1 MSNKVSARM
10 LFLFITSITL
20 VFISLYVH
28 HIINTPVIPNCQTTL
43 KINISDHRSTLKGF
57 YLLSVIPN
65 ENKPDQHTF
74 IMNGNINENGKNY
87 TISRKFLMKHEYLGD
102 HFFLRVDNIFIDP
115 GDQAQ
120 GKINIRGVPEMNQL
134 YFLKIK
140 KLTDTSYIFEE
151 NFSPLF
157 IYTL

>member
-134 YFLKIK
+134 YFL
-140 KLTDTSYIFEE
+140 
-151 NFSPLF
+151 
-157 IYTL
+157 

>member
-140 KLTDTSYIFEE
+140 
-151 NFSPLF
+151 N
-157 IYTL
+157 

>member
-1 MSNKVSARM
+1 M
-10 LFLFITSITL
+10 

-28 HIINTPVIPNCQTTL
+28 HIINTPIIPDCQTTL

-74 IMNGNINENGKNY
+74 IMNGSISDNGKNY

-102 HFFLRVDNIFIDP
+102 HFFLRVENIFIDP
-115 GDQAQ
+115 ADQAQ
-120 GKINIRGVPEMNQL
+120 DKINIRGVPEINQL

-140 KLTDTSYIFEE
+140 INRHKLYFEE
-151 NFSPLF
+151 NFSPLLF
-157 IYTL
+157 ALCSTKIIRNASNIDILMHFYF

>member
-20 VFISLYVH
+20 VFTSLYVH

-74 IMNGNINENGKNY
+74 IMNGNINENGNNY

-157 IYTL
+157 ICTL

>member
-120 GKINIRGVPEMNQL
+120 GKINIRG
-134 YFLKIK
+134 
-140 KLTDTSYIFEE
+140 
-151 NFSPLF
+151 
-157 IYTL
+157 

>member
-74 IMNGNINENGKNY
+74 IMNGNINENGNNY

-120 GKINIRGVPEMNQL
+120 GKINIRGVFRPRSLVEMSAL
-134 YFLKIK
+134 
-140 KLTDTSYIFEE
+140 
-151 NFSPLF
+151 SPK
-157 IYTL
+157 

>member
-74 IMNGNINENGKNY
+74 IMNGNINENGNNY

-102 HFFLRVDNIFIDP
+102 HFFYV
-115 GDQAQ
+115 
-120 GKINIRGVPEMNQL
+120 
-134 YFLKIK
+134 
-140 KLTDTSYIFEE
+140 LT
-151 NFSPLF
+151 
-157 IYTL
+157 IYL

>member
-1 MSNKVSARM
+1 MSNKISTKM
-10 LFLFITSITL
+10 FFLSFISIIL

-28 HIINTPVIPNCQTTL
+28 HIINTPIIPDCQTTL

-74 IMNGNINENGKNY
+74 IMNGSISDNGKNY

-102 HFFLRVDNIFIDP
+102 HFFLRVENIFIDP
-115 GDQAQ
+115 ADQAQ
-120 GKINIRGVPEMNQL
+120 DKINIRCVPEINQL

-157 IYTL
+157 ICTL

>member
-1 MSNKVSARM
+1 MSNKISTRM
-10 LFLFITSITL
+10 FFLSFISIIL

-28 HIINTPVIPNCQTTL
+28 HIINTPIIPDCQTTL

-74 IMNGNINENGKNY
+74 IMNGSISDNGKNY

-102 HFFLRVDNIFIDP
+102 HFFLRVENIFIDP
-115 GDQAQ
+115 ADQAQ
-120 GKINIRGVPEMNQL
+120 DKINIRGVPEINQL
-134 YFLKIK
+134 SFLKIK

-157 IYTL
+157 ICTL

>member
-134 YFLKIK
+134 YF
-140 KLTDTSYIFEE
+140 
-151 NFSPLF
+151 
-157 IYTL
+157 

>member
-120 GKINIRGVPEMNQL
+120 GKINIREVPEMNQL

-157 IYTL
+157 ICTL

>member
-1 MSNKVSARM
+1 M

-28 HIINTPVIPNCQTTL
+28 HIINTTVITNCQTTL

-157 IYTL
+157 ICTL